1 MEKIEMNEI
10 PEINKINYPAKKA
23 SQAF

>member
-1 MEKIEMNEI
+1 MEKIDMNEI

-23 SQAF
+23 FQAF